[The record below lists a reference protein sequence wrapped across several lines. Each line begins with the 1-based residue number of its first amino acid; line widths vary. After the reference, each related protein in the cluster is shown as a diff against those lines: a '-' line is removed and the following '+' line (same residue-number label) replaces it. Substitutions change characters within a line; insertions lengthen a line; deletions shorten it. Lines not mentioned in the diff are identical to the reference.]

1 MTVTLCM
8 PISTSKACSPN
19 PLPWR
24 IREDNQR
31 RRPDAR
37 VGVVVTGETT
47 NSNEAK
53 VVVGDVVRVAI
64 AKEVGVQ
71 THSHNVQPA

>member
-1 MTVTLCM
+1 M
-8 PISTSKACSPN
+8 
-19 PLPWR
+19 
-24 IREDNQR
+24 
-31 RRPDAR
+31 
-37 VGVVVTGETT
+37 GVVVTGETT

-71 THSHNVQPA
+71 RHSHDVQPA